1 MNKTEKGG
9 GKEEWMYVPTAG
21 EEEENSDEF
30 VYLYARGRVIV
41 RMVGILVPPL
51 KRISREFWAYC
62 ILGKEDLVLISC
74 RRGDGESAPG
84 NRKGEET
91 VIISYNSLK

>member
-1 MNKTEKGG
+1 
-9 GKEEWMYVPTAG
+9 MYVPTAG

-74 RRGDGESAPG
+74 RRGDGEAGDSAR
-84 NRKGEET
+84 RKGELRVGEEP
-91 VIISYNSLK
+91 